1 MYFKIKPINNNTYY
15 NRESLELIKNLQ
27 SLGMNATGRLSTDR
41 QTLQV
46 AEYEKL
52 KQTLGPTN
60 EQIQNAETP
69 FSAIMQTGNA
79 EIGSNSEQAMQ
90 TQSTLNSTQEI
101 SQAVENK
108 TGATQ
113 LAELKKYQ
121 LGLVA

>member
-27 SLGMNATGRLSTDR
+27 SLGLGATGRLSADR

-52 KQTLGPTN
+52 KQTLEPTS
-60 EQIQNAETP
+60 EQRIQNAEVSFDTM
-69 FSAIMQTGNA
+69 IGQNA
-79 EIGSNSEQAMQ
+79 VIEGANSQV
-90 TQSTLNSTQEI
+90 QSGVNPTTQEI
-101 SQAVENK
+101 SQAVKNQ

-113 LAELKKYQ
+113 LAELNKYQ
-121 LGLVA
+121 LGIAA